1 MKSRNLLAMSVFG
14 ILLACSGDEKEKT
27 VERVDEI
34 PTDIVASKLCE
45 TLYTNIM
52 SMFPEAKNNEERHE
66 GLFNDTTQ
74 VHIVL
79 TKDSEVYVSFVA
91 EGATITN
98 TLGYYIYP
106 DGATPGGSGDINKEL
121 VFPNVSNSVLQPGDT
136 RQLGSTTF
144 KAGTVIGFY
153 LIVGG
158 WNGSN
163 GTVNYKK
170 PTHYTNFEWN
180 ANAQRQHVL
189 FKEKQCGDIVIGF
202 EDKAIL
208 ETDGDFND
216 IIFTVSDNNLNL
228 ETVSFDLKHV
238 AVLQAGN

>member
-1 MKSRNLLAMSVFG
+1 MKSRNLLGMLLFG
-14 ILLACSGDEKEKT
+14 ILLACSGDDKEKT
-27 VERVDEI
+27 VERVNELPGDVI
-34 PTDIVASKLCE
+34 PSKLCE
-45 TLYTNIM
+45 TLFDNIM
-52 SMFPEAKNNEERHE
+52 KMFPEAKNNETRHE
-66 GLFNDTTQ
+66 GLFSDTTQ
-74 VHIVL
+74 VQIVL
-79 TKDSEVYVSFVA
+79 TKDTEVYVSFVA

-98 TLGYYIYP
+98 TLGFYTYNESS
-106 DGATPGGSGDINKEL
+106 TPGSSSDINKEL
-121 VFPNVSNSVLQPGDT
+121 IFPNVSNSVLKPGDM
-136 RQLGSTTF
+136 RQLGSGKF

-163 GTVNYKK
+163 STVNYKK

-180 ANAQRQHVL
+180 ANTKRQHVL

-216 IIFTVSDNNLNL
+216 IIFTVSDNNTDK

>member
-1 MKSRNLLAMSVFG
+1 MKSRNVLVMLVLGLLLG
-14 ILLACSGDEKEKT
+14 CSKDKEKT
-27 VERVDEI
+27 VERVDEVPQDII
-34 PTDIVASKLCE
+34 PTKLCE
-45 TLYTNIM
+45 TLYDNIM
-52 SMFPEAKNNEERHE
+52 DLFPEARNNEDTHE

-79 TKDSEVYVSFVA
+79 TKDTEVFVTFVA

-98 TLGYYIYP
+98 TLGYYVYNESSV
-106 DGATPGGSGDINKEL
+106 PGSSSDINKEL
-121 VFPNVSNSVLQPGDT
+121 IFPNVSNSVLKPGDT
-136 RQLGSTTF
+136 RQVGSTTF

-180 ANAQRQHVL
+180 ANAKRQHVL

-216 IIFTVSDNNLNL
+216 IIFTISDNNTNL
-228 ETVSFDLKHV
+228 ETTSFDLRHV
-238 AVLQAGN
+238 AELQASK